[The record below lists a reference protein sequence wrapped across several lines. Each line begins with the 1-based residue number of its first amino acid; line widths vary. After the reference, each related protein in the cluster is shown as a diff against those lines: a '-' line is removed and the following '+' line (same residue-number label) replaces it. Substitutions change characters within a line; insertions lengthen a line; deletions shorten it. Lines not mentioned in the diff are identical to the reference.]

1 MNAHRYM
8 MFMNAMAT
16 EAKKILK
23 STGRYTVVVM
33 DNGSS
38 HKALAVQACW
48 PEWEKK
54 GLFCFFLPPYCSEMN
69 LIEGEWRQLKAYEI
83 SGRMFETEQQLSL
96 AIIDGIEH
104 RSEGAGFTPQ
114 RFEFIPA

>member
-8 MFMNAMAT
+8 MFMNVMAT
-16 EAKKILK
+16 QAKKILK

-54 GLFCFFLPPYCSEMN
+54 GLFCFF
-69 LIEGEWRQLKAYEI
+69 
-83 SGRMFETEQQLSL
+83 
-96 AIIDGIEH
+96 
-104 RSEGAGFTPQ
+104 
-114 RFEFIPA
+114 